1 MAHNDETSGQTK
13 DAGHT
18 MHLERHARRVNPAH
32 AITPDE
38 LRHVHM
44 VGIGGVG
51 MSGVARILLDRGYTV
66 TGSDM
71 KDSLTILALRAA
83 GAVIATEH
91 KAENLDL
98 TGDTPTCVVTSF
110 AAIPQDNPELVSAR
124 ERGIPVVTRSDV
136 LGALLLD
143 HDALLI
149 AGTHGKTSTTSLAV
163 IALQQAG
170 MDPSFAVGGQLSTTG
185 TNAHHGTGSV
195 FVAEADESDA
205 SLLTY
210 SPNVA
215 VVTNIEADHLDFYG
229 SEESYVHVFDEFADR
244 IVDGGYLVVCV
255 DDPHAAALGE
265 RIVQQGDRVNVIG
278 YGTSDAC
285 TRHPSIPV
293 GAEITEITPK
303 PDRTDALIRISL
315 PTHATAENP
324 GGEPNEADTST
335 HRVAMHIPGKHM
347 VLNAVAAIVSSVL
360 VGADRERAVSGVNG
374 FQGVRRRFESHG
386 TIVHGY
392 YEGASVYDD
401 YAHHPTE
408 VRAVLTAAR
417 DKIQAMDSVE
427 GHHRRV
433 IVVFQPHMYSRTEEF
448 ASEFAEALS
457 LADEAIV
464 MDIYGAREKPIP
476 GVTSD
481 LIIDQMTIPTH
492 AAHRVDEVPR
502 MVSTIAGPGD
512 IILTMGAGTVTMLA
526 DPIVAA
532 LHEPVQ

>member
-1 MAHNDETSGQTK
+1 MAHNDEPT
-13 DAGHT
+13 GHT
-18 MHLERHARRVNPAH
+18 KGTEHTVHMERHARRINPSH

-98 TGDTPTCVVTSF
+98 TDDTPTCVVTSF

-143 HDALLI
+143 RVSLLI

-229 SEESYVHVFDEFADR
+229 SEESYIHVFDEFADR

-265 RIVQQGDRVNVIG
+265 RLVQRGNRINVIG

-285 TRHPSIPV
+285 TRHPSIPM
-293 GAEITEITPK
+293 GAEITGITPK

-315 PTHATAENP
+315 PTHASTENTD
-324 GGEPNEADTST
+324 GEAIETEMSNHSVE
-335 HRVAMHIPGKHM
+335 MHIPGKHM
-347 VLNAVAAIVSSVL
+347 VLNAVAAIVSSIL

-386 TIVHGY
+386 TIAHGY

-417 DKIQAMDSVE
+417 EKIQAMDSVAD
-427 GHHRRV
+427 HQRRV
-433 IVVFQPHMYSRTEEF
+433 IVIFQPHMYSRTEEF
-448 ASEFAEALS
+448 ASEFADALS
-457 LADEAIV
+457 LADEAVV
-464 MDIYGAREKPIP
+464 MDIYGAREKPLP
-476 GVTSD
+476 EVTSD

-502 MVSTIAGPGD
+502 MISSIAGPGD

-532 LHEPVQ
+532 LTEPVQ

>member
-1 MAHNDETSGQTK
+1 
-13 DAGHT
+13 
-18 MHLERHARRVNPAH
+18 
-32 AITPDE
+32 
-38 LRHVHM
+38 M

-71 KDSLTILALRAA
+71 KESRTILALRAA

-91 KAENLDL
+91 CADNLAL
-98 TGDTPTCVVTSF
+98 TSETPTCVVTSF
-110 AAIPQDNPELVSAR
+110 AAIPQDNAELIRAR
-124 ERGIPVVTRSDV
+124 ELGIPVVTRSDV
-136 LGALLLD
+136 LGALLRD
-143 HDALLI
+143 HVGLLI
-149 AGTHGKTSTTSLAV
+149 AGTHGKTSTTSLTIV
-163 IALQQAG
+163 ALQQAG
-170 MDPSFAVGGQLSTTG
+170 LDPSFAVGGQLSTTG

-229 SEESYVHVFDEFADR
+229 SEESYIRVFDEFAGR
-244 IVDGGYLVVCV
+244 VVDGGFLVICV
-255 DDPHAAALGE
+255 DDRQAAELGE
-265 RIVQQGDRVNVIG
+265 RLIKDGDGRIHVVG
-278 YGTSDAC
+278 YGTVEAAA
-285 TRHPSIPV
+285 RHPSIPMCV
-293 GAEITEITPK
+293 KITDITPK
-303 PDRTDALIRISL
+303 AESTHAVIRIA
-315 PTHATAENP
+315 PP
-324 GGEPNEADTST
+324 DGRQGGVSCGASDQTGECVYHLAIQ
-335 HRVAMHIPGKHM
+335 IPGTHM
-347 VLNAVAAIVSSVL
+347 VLNAAAAIASAVL
-360 VGADRERAVSGVNG
+360 VGADWERAVSGVNS

-386 TIVHGY
+386 TIAHGY
-392 YEGASVYDD
+392 FEGASVYDD

-417 DKIQAMDSVE
+417 EKIESMMPVLGRE
-427 GHHRRV
+427 RRV

-448 ASEFAEALS
+448 AEDFAHALS

-464 MDIYGAREKPIP
+464 MDIYGARERPRP

-481 LIIDQMTIPTH
+481 LIINQMTIPTH
-492 AAHRVDEVPR
+492 ASHRIDDVPR
-502 MVSTIAGPGD
+502 LVASIAGPGD

-532 LHEPVQ
+532 LNESLQ